1 MMKNRTLVTAL
12 LAGTLL
18 SGIALSPAV
27 AGRGFGNCDQADNPR
42 HQQRME
48 QRLEQMTTLLGLTAT
63 QQQQIGAIMAEQRT
77 QHQDRF
83 RQRREQQRHMP
94 ELDSAAPFDEAAFR
108 ARAEK
113 RAAERIDMQ
122 VERMKTRQRIFAL
135 LTPEQQEKAEI
146 VFQNMGKRGPGHGP
160 GMRD

>member
-1 MMKNRTLVTAL
+1 M
-12 LAGTLL
+12 
-18 SGIALSPAV
+18 
-27 AGRGFGNCDQADNPR
+27 
-42 HQQRME
+42 
-48 QRLEQMTTLLGLTAT
+48 LELNST
-63 QQQQIGAIMAEQRT
+63 
-77 QHQDRF
+77 
-83 RQRREQQRHMP
+83 
-94 ELDSAAPFDEAAFR
+94 APFDEATFR